1 MDYLF
6 AISILASDL
15 TKQMRTIL
23 LLSAFLAIHAEAFSQ
38 PLSWDQLG
46 SDPAYCR
53 IFSYQSGNGTVYASP
68 TGGTPPYTYQ
78 WTKLSTAMTSTNA
91 TWGGLNPGL
100 YKIVVTDATMATLID
115 TVEVDSINPVANFGE
130 ITGNL
135 NPTSFGYTGFIY
147 EEAQFINLS
156 TGFANPNNPSSDTT
170 FFWNLGVTG
179 DWEISHDLNEVKY
192 EGYSAGDYDVCLVAL
207 NGNGCADTLCKQ
219 VHIFGPVGIESDESD
234 TKFITIYS
242 SPSEKILHLNCNGFS
257 ENMVVEV
264 FSVSGNRVAVFE
276 TNSKTTSIPFEESQ
290 GIYVYT
296 VKGLMSQEILATGKL
311 MH

>member
-23 LLSAFLAIHAEAFSQ
+23 LLSAFLAFQAEVFSQ

-46 SDPAYCR
+46 SDPGYCR
-53 IFSYQSGNGTVYASP
+53 MFSYQSGNGTVYASP

-219 VHIFGPVGIESDESD
+219 VHIFGPVGIE
-234 TKFITIYS
+234 
-242 SPSEKILHLNCNGFS
+242 
-257 ENMVVEV
+257 
-264 FSVSGNRVAVFE
+264 
-276 TNSKTTSIPFEESQ
+276 
-290 GIYVYT
+290 
-296 VKGLMSQEILATGKL
+296 
-311 MH
+311 